1 MAHVESLI
9 PSAVGS
15 AIHVFEQTFKTG
27 TATTELLS
35 SGAGL
40 IYAVEID
47 NTLNTA
53 TSYFKVYDT
62 TGAVTVGSTGPYMIL
77 MCPGSSKAQYTFD
90 SGVTISTGV
99 TAVVVTTNGTFG
111 ATTPSG
117 TVVVRILD

>member
-1 MAHVESLI
+1 MAHVESSI

-15 AIHVFEQTFKTG
+15 AIHVFEQTFG
-27 TATTELLS
+27 DAATTELLA
-35 SGAGL
+35 SGAGT

-77 MCPGSSKAQYTFD
+77 MCPGSSKIQYTFD

-99 TAVVVTTNGTFG
+99 TVVVVTTNGTTG
-111 ATTPSG
+111 ATTPAG
-117 TVVVRILD
+117 TVIVRILD